1 MLQRLWLLIK
11 DSIQQ
16 LSGNEQSNYHSFTEE
31 KLAEIRRELEDT
43 EYESLFIQL
52 LVRVNDEGW
61 SRGQVR
67 GFLDANRINQKNL
80 AKWLRGFGETLLA
93 APREND
99 ALASRIV
106 RLGELGAGEISDVAY
121 DIGVRLLGWGKA
133 TNQVFVASRPAD
145 AEEAKEQGDA
155 AAWLNQGNQQLMYG
169 DFAGAIASLKK
180 ATKINPDLYT
190 AWFNQGAAFYQ
201 LQQFEQVIIACDK
214 AIEIKPDFCQ
224 AWFNRA
230 TALEHLGRFKEA
242 VTSLETAIEVK
253 PDFYQAWY
261 KQAEILSQLKRF
273 AEAIA
278 CCDQATKIK
287 PDYYQAWFYWG
298 YLLNQQGQFEQAIIY
313 YDTAIA
319 IKPDYYQAWVN
330 RGAAMHA
337 LKKLPATLSSYDKA
351 IEIQPQA
358 YLAWHNKGNILTEL
372 EQFEEALNAYNQAVK
387 IEPNYYQAWNNRGLV
402 LRKLQLFQ
410 ESIAAYDRAIA
421 IKPYNDLAWNNRGL
435 TLSEMGEYK
444 AAIASYDKAIKINP
458 NNKFAWNNRGTAL
471 SDLKQF
477 EEAIASFDKAIEIS
491 FDFYEA
497 WLNRGM
503 TAGNSVNCDRLLA
516 LLSTVTI
523 QNPLL
528 NQRGYEGELASYEE
542 GLKYCYQDTH
552 PKGWGKLYQAIGNAL
567 YFRGRADSHP
577 RSYWYKAVTNYNEAL
592 KTLTAE
598 HFPHLHLEVL
608 QNLIRVQLNLGE
620 KAKAEELKRRGTDIL
635 RRLLDDCKSPE
646 KKKQLALK
654 FAGFQQLTVDLAVQS
669 RNLSTALEL
678 AEQGKNACMSW
689 LLDGWSDKS
698 PQWVQMKQ
706 LLNPHTAIVYWH
718 LSPAALHTFIL
729 QYNTPSLIV
738 LETTSLTP
746 VQRLR
751 DFESWLKTWNEQYAN
766 YRQGKDKHSKDAK
779 TWRDNLPAMLNKL
792 GEILDINAIVAQIS
806 DITQL
811 ILIPHRDL
819 HRFPLHTLFPPEFPI
834 SYLPSIQ
841 LGLISQNRDQTHLSN
856 QHQLLSIEHP
866 NSAGYPGLEFAQV
879 ESEAICRI
887 FPHNTRQ
894 RSEEA
899 TKEAVIN
906 ALPQGY
912 GILHFSGHGEYNFH
926 NPALS
931 FLALAAKDKLTL
943 TDIRDFDL
951 RSYQLVSLAA
961 CETAITGNHT
971 ITTEYVG
978 LVSGFMSCGV
988 SSVVSTLW
996 TVESAA
1002 SALVMIQFYQR
1013 LQQGKSKVVALAE
1026 ATQWLRN
1033 VTHDEL
1039 AAWYAEEIAK
1049 LPEDEGILRRFLLR
1063 HLNNLKTQLEPINQ
1077 PYNHPYFWAAFT
1089 ITGIFPI
1096 LLS

>member
-1 MLQRLWLLIK
+1 MLKRLWLLIK
-11 DSIQQ
+11 DYIQQ
-16 LSGNEQSNYHSFTEE
+16 LSGNEQSIYNYLTEE

-61 SRGQVR
+61 NRGQVTD
-67 GFLDANRINQKNL
+67 FLDANRINQRNL
-80 AKWLRGFGETLLA
+80 AKWLRGYGETLLA
-93 APREND
+93 SPREND

-106 RLGELGAGEISDVAY
+106 RLGELGAGEVSDVAY
-121 DIGVRLLGWGKA
+121 DIGVRLLGRGKA
-133 TNQVFVASRPAD
+133 TNQVFGESRPAN

-155 AAWLNQGNQQLMYG
+155 AAWFNQGNQQLMHG

-180 ATKINPDLYT
+180 ATKINHNLHI

-201 LQQFEQVIIACDK
+201 LQQFEQVISACDK
-214 AIEIKPDFCQ
+214 AIDIKPDFYQ
-224 AWFNRA
+224 AWFNQA
-230 TALEHLGRFKEA
+230 TALEQLGRFDEA
-242 VTSLETAIEVK
+242 ISSLETAIKVK

-273 AEAIA
+273 PEAIA
-278 CCDQATKIK
+278 CCDQAVKIK
-287 PDYYQAWFYWG
+287 PDYYQAWFHWG
-298 YLLNQQGQFEQAIIY
+298 YMLAQQRQFEQAIIY

-337 LKKLPATLSSYDKA
+337 LKKLSAALSSYDRA

-358 YLAWHNKGNILTEL
+358 YLAWHNQGNILTEL
-372 EQFEEALNAYNQAVK
+372 EQFAAALNAYNQALK
-387 IEPNYYQAWNNRGLV
+387 IEPNYYQAWNNKGLV
-402 LRKLQLFQ
+402 LRKLRLFQ
-410 ESIAAYDRAIA
+410 GSIAAYDRAIA
-421 IKPYNDLAWNNRGL
+421 INPQNCLVWNNRGL
-435 TLSEMGEYK
+435 TLSEMGEYQ

-471 SDLKQF
+471 SDLKLL

-516 LLSTVTI
+516 LLSTVAI
-523 QNPLL
+523 QNPQL

-542 GLKYCYQDTH
+542 GLKYCDQDTH
-552 PKGWGKLYQAIGNAL
+552 PKGWGKLYQAMGNAL
-567 YFRGRADSHP
+567 YFRGRADSRPH
-577 RSYWYKAVTNYNEAL
+577 SYWYKAVTNYNEAL
-592 KTLTAE
+592 KTLTAAD
-598 HFPHLHLEVL
+598 FPHLHLEVL

-635 RRLLDDCKSPE
+635 RRLLDECKSPE

-689 LLDGWSDKS
+689 LLDGWSDDS
-698 PQWVQMKQ
+698 PKWVEMKK

-718 LSPAALHTFIL
+718 LSPAALHTFIF
-729 QYNTPSLIV
+729 QHNTPSLIV
-738 LETTSLTP
+738 LGAKSLTP

-766 YRQGKDKHSKDAK
+766 YRQGKDKHSQDAK

-792 GEILDINAIVAQIS
+792 SEILDINTIVSQIP

-819 HRFPLHTLFPPEFPI
+819 HRFPLHTLFPREFTI

-841 LGLISQNRDQTHLSN
+841 LGLISQSNENQLSN
-856 QHQLLSIEHP
+856 QLLSIEHP
-866 NSAGYPGLEFAQV
+866 NSAGYPELEFAQV
-879 ESEAICRI
+879 ESQAICRL
-887 FPHNTRQ
+887 FPHNTRK

-899 TKEAVIN
+899 TKDAVIN

-931 FLALAAKDKLTL
+931 HLALADKDKLTL

-988 SSVVSTLW
+988 ASVVSTLW

-1049 LPEDEGILRRFLLR
+1049 LPEEEGILRRFLLR
-1063 HLNNLKTQLEPINQ
+1063 HLNNLQNQLEPSNQ